1 MENITKEDLLKFDRM
16 TKPVTMR
23 SMKTIKQWVQDITH
37 VIEDKVY
44 NILYKLNIIKLY
56 SFSDRVYGK
65 FFYPKFN
72 PQLIMTD
79 TFMAYVICKLQE
91 NTDIK
96 ESYYYIDTKKGR
108 KKLKVLEDECHV
120 VKVMDCYLDN
130 VCIKFSDSSDTW
142 HLIYKKDGSCSPIFI
157 KQVCNTDHGIMHID
171 PTIIRTEYRTDKF
184 NVRSKSILNDFNDTE
199 VTYTYQKQCL
209 RFMNFL
215 SNLDLKD
222 LEIHDGMV

>member
-16 TKPVTMR
+16 TKPVSMR
-23 SMKTIKQWVQDITH
+23 SVKTVKQWFQDIIH

-44 NILYKLNIIKLY
+44 NILYKLNIIELY
-56 SFSDRVYGK
+56 SFSDRIYGK
-65 FFYPKFN
+65 VFYPKFN
-72 PQLIMTD
+72 PQTIMTD
-79 TFMAYVICKLQE
+79 KFMASVICKLQE

-130 VCIKFSDSSDTW
+130 VCIKFSDSSDSW
-142 HLIYKKDGSCSPIFI
+142 HLVYKKDGSCSPIFI
-157 KQVCNTDHGIMHID
+157 KQVHNIDHYAKRIGYR
-171 PTIIRTEYRTDKF
+171 TTEYRTDKF
-184 NVRSKSILNDFNDTE
+184 NVCSKSILNDFNDTE